1 MFYLFAIIFK
11 QNQRLGDNDSKQPKV
26 VFKAFKDVNKDKKIP
41 KLSFNDVEPVENDDS
56 KDINN
61 DFAATAN
68 EESHTQMVTENSTVL
83 LKTQDLKEFEK
94 VLKVNVEQAEDSISS
109 KGSEEVNSFPAV
121 TANEES
127 HASMKAEDDEKPV
140 KDDAVVKDSEEARID
155 FSAVA
160 AEENSS
166 TTETEQ
172 SSTLINRHM
181 TFEEIL
187 PLLEKED
194 EQDYMY
200 FPKEEKMKSYDDV
213 STRAD
218 ETISIFGERPVSFD
232 YLKVY
237 RLDFVLSKSQAV
249 EKLIHIARQ
258 VL

>member
-1 MFYLFAIIFK
+1 MFFLFAIIFK
-11 QNQRLGDNDSKQPKV
+11 QNQRLGDNDSKQPKE

-56 KDINN
+56 KDINT
-61 DFAATAN
+61 DFTATAN

-121 TANEES
+121 TANEEI

-140 KDDAVVKDSEEARID
+140 KDDAVVKDSEEARVD

-166 TTETEQ
+166 TETEQ

-218 ETISIFGERPVSFD
+218 ETILIFGERPVSFVL
-232 YLKVY
+232 LKVNI
-237 RLDFVLSKSQAV
+237 LDVMLSKSQAV
-249 EKLIHIARQ
+249 EILITVA
-258 VL
+258 